1 MAMTDNVL
9 KDLKGRIDKTIEDLK
24 RDLSRIRTG
33 RANPSMLEGVRVNY
47 YGTPTP
53 LAGVASVNVPEP
65 RLITLKPYDKSAIKE
80 IEKALNEA
88 NLGVTP
94 QSGGELIRLSFPP
107 MTEERRKE
115 VAKQVKA
122 KGEEHKVAVRNIRRD
137 ANEALKALQK
147 DKKITEDDLKRATE
161 KVQKETDAGIARVAM
176 SGGRPMDQL
185 PGSNADLLFACVTP
199 YLDAAALCRSAR
211 EAAPRTAVIL
221 VYPPGQEDA
230 DAHAT
235 AAGADSFI
243 AGPLQRAPVAAC
255 VRSSLQILELRETV
269 QRLQAR
275 AGPHPR
281 GSAAWAAE
289 AATPRPSPMATA
301 PPPPVASETA
311 P

>member
-24 RDLSRIRTG
+24 RELSRIRTG
-33 RANPSMLEGVRVNY
+33 RANPSMLEGVRVSY

-53 LAGVASVNVPEP
+53 LAGVASINVPEP

-94 QSGGELIRLSFPP
+94 QSDGELIRLSFPP

-147 DKKITEDDLKRATE
+147 EKKITEDELKRATE
-161 KVQKETDAGIARVAM
+161 KVQKETDGGIARV
-176 SGGRPMDQL
+176 D
-185 PGSNADLLFACVTP
+185 
-199 YLDAAALCRSAR
+199 
-211 EAAPRTAVIL
+211 EVIAKKEKE
-221 VYPPGQEDA
+221 V
-230 DAHAT
+230 
-235 AAGADSFI
+235 
-243 AGPLQRAPVAAC
+243 
-255 VRSSLQILELRETV
+255 LEV
-269 QRLQAR
+269 
-275 AGPHPR
+275 
-281 GSAAWAAE
+281 
-289 AATPRPSPMATA
+289 
-301 PPPPVASETA
+301 
-311 P
+311 